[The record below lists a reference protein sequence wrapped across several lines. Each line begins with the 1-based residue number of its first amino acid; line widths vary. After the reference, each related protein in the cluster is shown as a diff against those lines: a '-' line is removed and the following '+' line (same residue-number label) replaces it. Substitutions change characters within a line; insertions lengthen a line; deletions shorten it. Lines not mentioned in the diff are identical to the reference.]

1 MKFSKYLNTIIFAL
15 IFLSFISGCLTHRY
29 QSGTVTS
36 TAAYP
41 AIIERAKK
49 DKRYFIMYSGINIYS
64 VVSVQVDKA
73 KEHMTVQLDKV
84 DSARLT
90 NNTIADTVGYN
101 SGKGKP
107 LTTSIIHLYTK
118 DSTSYTLDEP
128 HTIPLANVA
137 KIEMQK

>member
-1 MKFSKYLNTIIFAL
+1 MKLSRYFNTIIFSL
-15 IFLSFISGCLTHRY
+15 IFVSFISGCLTHRY
-29 QSGTVTS
+29 RSGTITS

-49 DKRYFIMYSGINIYS
+49 DKRYFIMYSGVNIYT

-90 NNTIADTVGYN
+90 RVCF
-101 SGKGKP
+101 
-107 LTTSIIHLYTK
+107 
-118 DSTSYTLDEP
+118 
-128 HTIPLANVA
+128 
-137 KIEMQK
+137 